1 MKLVNPKQLPY
12 EVLLNKLI
20 SVDANDQFIM
30 AVDKW
35 QAHSND
41 YLTSKNALPHRA
53 FSIFLFN

>member
-1 MKLVNPKQLPY
+1 MNPKQLPY